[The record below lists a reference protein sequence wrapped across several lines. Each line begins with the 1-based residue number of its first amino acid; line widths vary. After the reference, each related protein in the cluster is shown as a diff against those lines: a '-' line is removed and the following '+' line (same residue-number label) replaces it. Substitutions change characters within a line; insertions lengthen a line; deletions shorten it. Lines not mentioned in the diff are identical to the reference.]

1 MPFDIGALIASPA
14 GPLVIFCLRIVDVS
28 LDTMRVLF
36 AIRGK
41 RGIAGVL
48 GFFQAL
54 VWIIAVGNVVK
65 HLDSWM
71 HVVGYAGGYAM
82 GTVVGITIERMVA
95 YGLSTVRIVSAHG
108 GVEIAEALRERGYG
122 VTELGAFGR
131 EGKVEIVNSVVQR
144 AHLDEVMAIVDRF
157 DPRAFVTAEEPKI
170 LRGGSFAEREWKL
183 SAPLV
188 RWSGRTRQRA

>member
-14 GPLVIFCLRIVDVS
+14 GPLIIFCLRIVDVS

>member
-1 MPFDIGALIASPA
+1 MSTEFAALIASPVGA
-14 GPLVIFCLRIVDVS
+14 ILVFCLRIVDVS

-41 RGIAGVL
+41 RGVAGTL

-54 VWIIAVGNVVK
+54 VWIIAVGNVIR

-82 GTVVGITIERMVA
+82 GTVVGITIERLVA
-95 YGLSTVRIVSAHG
+95 YGVSTVRIVSRHG

-122 VTELGAFGR
+122 VTEYGGFGR

-157 DPRAFVTAEEPKI
+157 DPDAFVTVEEPKI
-170 LRGGSFAEREWKL
+170 LRGGSFAEREWKVGT
-183 SAPLV
+183 PRM
-188 RWSGRTRQRA
+188 RWSGRSRQRA